1 MKLNDLSDKELAKI
15 ANNIKTENKR
25 RANRKAAAMA
35 ILAILK
41 KYKLSISDIPELGL
55 KKRPSATGRNR
66 SSAVMAR
73 TAKLRAGAAK
83 KTDKRVKVAYKYK
96 TPKGSDKWS
105 GRGRTPR
112 WVNDILENNKITIT
126 QFKADKRYK
135 I

>member
-1 MKLNDLSDKELAKI
+1 MKLNDLSDKELAKS
-15 ANNIKTENKR
+15 NNIKIENV
-25 RANRKAAAMA
+25 NRKVAAMA

-55 KKRPSATGRNR
+55 KSDLRQLGVRIKCHT
-66 SSAVMAR
+66 AR
-73 TAKLRAGAAK
+73 TAKLRAGAK

-96 TPKGSDKWS
+96 TLRVQIRS